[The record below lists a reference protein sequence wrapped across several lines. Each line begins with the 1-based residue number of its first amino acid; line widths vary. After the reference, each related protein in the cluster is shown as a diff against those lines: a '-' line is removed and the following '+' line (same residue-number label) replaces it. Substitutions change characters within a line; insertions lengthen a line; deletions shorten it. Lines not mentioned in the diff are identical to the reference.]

1 MRVQFDPRNPQQ
13 LGGHPAAGGDD
24 IRHHKVRRQL
34 PELRKIQHRHPRSPL
49 VDLGAGI
56 PVVVVC
62 GGVEPGQF
70 DGVDAAGAGGCEPF
84 GAGEQGRRVAR
95 CRKTPAQRDRRK
107 RVPGVWSGDHGNAHR
122 PTLPQPASSTLGC
135 MSEQTTVEN
144 AHTVERF
151 LYALQASDLDA
162 AGPLLA
168 ADLFYQNVGL
178 PTIHGRKR
186 AMKLFSSLGGSSAF
200 EVKIHRIAADGA
212 AVLTERT
219 DALIFGPLRL
229 QFWVCGVFEV
239 HDGEITLWRD
249 YFDFFDMFKATL
261 RGLAGLLVPSLKASF

>member
-1 MRVQFDPRNPQQ
+1 
-13 LGGHPAAGGDD
+13 
-24 IRHHKVRRQL
+24 
-34 PELRKIQHRHPRSPL
+34 
-49 VDLGAGI
+49 
-56 PVVVVC
+56 
-62 GGVEPGQF
+62 
-70 DGVDAAGAGGCEPF
+70 
-84 GAGEQGRRVAR
+84 
-95 CRKTPAQRDRRK
+95 
-107 RVPGVWSGDHGNAHR
+107 
-122 PTLPQPASSTLGC
+122 
-135 MSEQTTVEN
+135 MSEQTAVEN
-144 AHTVERF
+144 AHTVEQF
-151 LYALQASDLDA
+151 LYALQDSNLDA

-168 ADLFYQNVGL
+168 EDLVYQNVGL

>member
-1 MRVQFDPRNPQQ
+1 
-13 LGGHPAAGGDD
+13 
-24 IRHHKVRRQL
+24 
-34 PELRKIQHRHPRSPL
+34 
-49 VDLGAGI
+49 
-56 PVVVVC
+56 
-62 GGVEPGQF
+62 
-70 DGVDAAGAGGCEPF
+70 
-84 GAGEQGRRVAR
+84 
-95 CRKTPAQRDRRK
+95 
-107 RVPGVWSGDHGNAHR
+107 
-122 PTLPQPASSTLGC
+122 
-135 MSEQTTVEN
+135 MSEQTTVDN
-144 AHTVERF
+144 AHTVEQF
-151 LYALQASDLDA
+151 LYALQDADLDA

-168 ADLFYQNVGL
+168 EDLVYQNVGL

-239 HDGEITLWRD
+239 HNGEITLWRD

-261 RGLAGLLVPSLKASF
+261 RGLVGLVVPSLRASF